1 MQHDRLTHL
10 ENTIAKNQYRFAEI
24 GKALKE
30 IRDTRLYKLTL
41 FETFEAYGRVR
52 WDMGRSQIYR
62 LINAYS
68 VVHNL
73 SPNGDILPAN
83 EAQVRPLVHLDH
95 SEQRKVWKD
104 FLNTGMDITAPNIKR
119 FISKRKRSEKDKP
132 VDQTDQIS
140 SDYMNAVEKILAQIR
155 LAQNDHWQKT
165 SRQAALLWNRVIREK
180 IVSKGADNGHDTR

>member
-10 ENTIAKNQYRFAEI
+10 EDTIAKNQYRFVEI

-73 SPNGDILPAN
+73 SPNGDILPGN
-83 EAQVRPLVHLDH
+83 EAQVRPLVQLDP

-104 FLNTGMDITAPNIKR
+104 FLNTSMDITAPNIKK
-119 FISKRKRSEKDKP
+119 FICERKRSKKNKP
-132 VDQTDQIS
+132 ADQTDQIS
-140 SDYMNAVEKILAQIR
+140 SDYMNAVQEMLGQIR

-165 SRQAALLWNRVIREK
+165 SRQAALLWNQVIREK
-180 IVSKGADNGHDTR
+180 IVSKGAGDGNDT

>member
-140 SDYMNAVEKILAQIR
+140 SDYMNAVEKMLAQIR
-155 LAQNDHWQKT
+155 LAQNDRWQKT

-180 IVSKGADNGHDTR
+180 IVSKEADNGHDTR